1 MDLLSL
7 LLNEQ
12 LPETQQGE
20 TTHFTWQWLGEG
32 MLQCTPTAS
41 FEKAVYDKSIILSAG
56 IHGNETAPIEL
67 LTQIIADIFSN
78 KLALTERVLFIFG
91 NPAGIRQ
98 GIRYLE
104 NDVNRMFCGGHQA
117 LLTALENAPNTN
129 SEINPII
136 RQEIERAVQLEQA
149 MIAFFETGDP
159 QAKRYHYDLHTAIRA
174 SLLPVFA
181 LLPFVENQPYDD
193 FLLETLNAGDLDAV
207 VYHNTAGKTM
217 TSFSA
222 EHCHASSVTLE
233 LGKAL
238 PFGQNDL
245 AQFSQIDKVLRAMIS
260 HQPLPT
266 RQKPTFLR
274 TFKVK
279 ESILKTSD
287 NFVLHIANDAPNF
300 TTFDSGSMM
309 AQDGEL
315 VTSYPHPVYVLF
327 PNPTVKVGLRAGLV
341 LEEIV

>member
-1 MDLLSL
+1 MDLLAL

-12 LPETQQGE
+12 TPESHTGE
-20 TTHFTWQWLGEG
+20 TADFTWQWLGEG
-32 MLQCTPTAS
+32 ILQCTPNAT
-41 FEKAVYDKSIILSAG
+41 YDKSIILSAG

-67 LTQIIADIFSN
+67 LAQIIADIFSN

-104 NDVNRMFCGGHQA
+104 NDLNRMFCGGHQA
-117 LLTALENAPNTN
+117 LLTALETAP
-129 SEINPII
+129 ELNPNI

-159 QAKRYHYDLHTAIRA
+159 HAKRYHYDLHTAIRA

-181 LLPFVENQPYDD
+181 LLPYVEHQPYDD
-193 FLLETLNAGDLDAV
+193 VLLDTLKAGDLDAV

-222 EHCHASSVTLE
+222 EYCHASSVTLE

-245 AQFSQIDKVLRAMIS
+245 AQFRQIDSVLRAMIS
-260 HQPLPT
+260 SQPLPT
-266 RQKPTFLR
+266 RQKPPLR
-274 TFKVK
+274 QFKVK
-279 ESILKTSD
+279 ESIVKTSE

-300 TTFDSGSMM
+300 TTFQPDSLM
-309 AQDGEL
+309 AQDGETL
-315 VTSYPHPVYVLF
+315 THYPHPVYVLF
-327 PNPTVKVGLRAGLV
+327 PNPLVKVGLRAGLV
-341 LEEIV
+341 LEEVVAK

>member
-32 MLQCTPTAS
+32 MLQCTPTAT
-41 FEKAVYDKSIILSAG
+41 YDKSIILSAG

-67 LTQIIADIFSN
+67 LAQIIADIFSN

-159 QAKRYHYDLHTAIRA
+159 HAKRYHYDLHTAIRA

-181 LLPFVENQPYDD
+181 LLPYVEHQPYDD
-193 FLLETLNAGDLDAV
+193 FLLDTLNAGDLDAV

-245 AQFSQIDKVLRAMIS
+245 AQFSQIDSVLRAIIS
-260 HQPLPT
+260 SQPLPT
-266 RQKPTFLR
+266 RQKPPLR
-274 TFKVK
+274 QFKVK

-300 TTFDSGSMM
+300 TTLEPDSVM
-309 AQDGEL
+309 AQDGETL
-315 VTSYPHPVYVLF
+315 THYPHPVYVLF

-341 LEEIV
+341 LEELVAK